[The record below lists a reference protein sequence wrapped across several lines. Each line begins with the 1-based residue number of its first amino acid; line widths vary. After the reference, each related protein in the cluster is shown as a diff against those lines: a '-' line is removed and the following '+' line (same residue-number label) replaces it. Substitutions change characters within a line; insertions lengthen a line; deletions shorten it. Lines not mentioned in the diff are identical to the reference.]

1 MLILISS
8 VHFNPLFSFSVCVL
22 FLRSPTA
29 ISSSSLM
36 FYFGFLILCSSYPVQ
51 FLFSMLNFHLKKFLL
66 RVLKFIFQYFSSTG
80 LCFFS
85 CILDYMDY
93 IYSSYIK
100 CLVTHYIISVIS
112 MSICIDDLSPGDGAY
127 ISVSSYA
134 GNVLLDGHYDFALL
148 DAEFSPVCSMV
159 LSFVQESQ

>member
-1 MLILISS
+1 M
-8 VHFNPLFSFSVCVL
+8 
-22 FLRSPTA
+22 
-29 ISSSSLM
+29 
-36 FYFGFLILCSSYPVQ
+36 
-51 FLFSMLNFHLKKFLL
+51 
-66 RVLKFIFQYFSSTG
+66 
-80 LCFFS
+80 FFS

-148 DAEFSPVCSMV
+148 DAEFSSVCSMV